1 MGGEASM
8 NKISN
13 RKKLASRSTNP
24 VSKVVRFEQEA
35 NYYYLKGRHYLYRNK
50 PSKAGLFFR
59 KAIEIE
65 PGNPLHHYNLAC
77 LLSKTNRFE
86 EANRIF
92 KNIVDQLEPEMTE
105 CFFLMAINCGLLD
118 DLETARDYLQK
129 YVELSPEG
137 EMAEEALD
145 LIFALEE
152 EENLVKPVAR
162 MTPQENERLLQ
173 IVLTL
178 DQEGLARKFARDD
191 GFKVI
196 LLQGLYQGSDR
207 LKEEIIYLYGRVG
220 RPAVPNLRQYV
231 MNPWIKE
238 RFRQMALLVLKNFS
252 PTPSCRIYREGF
264 IEVDLNSYPIAT
276 PVWKQHWQQVL
287 RYLKP
292 YAAKLLLRRGILRDV
307 LAIWLDLSTGFIRKF
322 PDCKAPDLGGRPGY
336 SLSRFHFLNIT
347 QKDLAV
353 KYGVSTS
360 SVGAKYKAIN
370 QALQIDK
377 KAYRNMLSILTKQG

>member
-1 MGGEASM
+1 M

-152 EENLVKPVAR
+152 EENLLKPVAR

-178 DQEGLARKFARDD
+178 DQEELARKFARDD
-191 GFKVI
+191 GFKVT

-287 RYLKP
+287 RCTLNHMRQSSY
-292 YAAKLLLRRGILRDV
+292 YAEEFYEDV
-307 LAIWLDLSTGFIRKF
+307 LAIWLDFIDRVYPEVPRIVK
-322 PDCKAPDLGGRPGY
+322 PQTWAAGLEY